1 MLLFKIFCLSPL
13 YILEPY
19 NLTSSSVS
27 YRSFQWTGA
36 LKSTP
41 PAYLLNITKFS
52 SFLTTGL
59 NWPCY
64 LLKIQMALSITA
76 IFFQIW
82 IPRITSPFHQYVLHF
97 FLSST
102 LIFSKNLLWS
112 NWVIVRCVVPR
123 RCWVIPAN
131 SHILGQKFTKVK
143 VNIWCFFAAS
153 LLIICKSLQI
163 ALLFTLLYY
172 QSAIYHYCNI
182 SETIDL

>member
-163 ALLFTLLYY
+163 AYPYY
-172 QSAIYHYCNI
+172 NI